1 MFSTVKAAL
10 LTAAVTL
17 FKGNM
22 SKTLCRWKAAWFL
35 PLLVL
40 SAVLAP
46 VKVGAEEYL
55 PWRTYVTNCVDT
67 LIEHGTDRYGPIK
80 TAMLMS
86 IVDVRT
92 HQSPEKPLWLDTV
105 AFYEPGRAH
114 RRAMRGSNFWYDQA
128 MLRVMYRLSKLSGDP
143 KYADAADRYIDA
155 VFKYAVK
162 DNGLLVWGTHIF
174 YDAYADKHAG
184 DGRGQHEIL
193 VFHPEWAELFRRN
206 PQATRREVDMIWE
219 WHIVDKQT
227 GQHNRHDDKKVGC
240 DFAFSGGSFALACAA
255 MYNQTKEEKYLQRA
269 KLIAGWHWRHRNEK
283 TNLVPD
289 APSTGNRH
297 DATHCFTTI
306 PGPYASQLLRC
317 HELTGDTWFRDVAVA
332 CLKAYDKWGYD
343 KEAQTYHAML
353 KLDGTPVPEEPRG
366 SGYDAWKPTGHVD
379 VWKTTVYSYEFP
391 LIAAQSCLYGYELTA
406 ADGGK
411 ADPELLNAA
420 LRWAAVIEK
429 NLPPKTGRRWK
440 KELEAAM
447 PELRRTGGSYAEDYG
462 RTISFF
468 VHLYHATGQQRYL
481 ELAEKVAREAV
492 DKLYVNSLFKGH
504 PAKPYYE
511 ATQGVGIL
519 LHAILE
525 LDLLPQKWQSAF

>member
-1 MFSTVKAAL
+1 
-10 LTAAVTL
+10 
-17 FKGNM
+17 M
-22 SKTLCRWKAAWFL
+22 SKTLCPWKAAWFL

-40 SAVLAP
+40 SAGLYP
-46 VKVGAEEYL
+46 LKIGAGEYL
-55 PWRTYVTNCVDT
+55 PWRTYLTTCLDT
-67 LIEHGTDRYGPIK
+67 LIEQGTDRYGPIK

-128 MLRVMYRLSKLSGDP
+128 TIRVMYRLSKLSGDP

-184 DGRGQHEIL
+184 DRNGRGPHEIL

-206 PQATRREVDMIWE
+206 PQATRREIDMIWE
-219 WHIVDKQT
+219 WHIVDHKT
-227 GQHNRHDDKKVGC
+227 GQHNRHDDKRVGC
-240 DFAFSGGSFALACAA
+240 DFAFSGGSFVLACAA
-255 MYNQTKEEKYLQRA
+255 MYNQTKEEKYLERA
-269 KLIAGWHWRHRNEK
+269 KIIAGWHWRHGNQK

-289 APSTGNRH
+289 APSTGNRY
-297 DATHCFTTI
+297 DATHCFTTV
-306 PGPYASQLLRC
+306 PGPHASQLLRSY
-317 HELTGDTWFRDVAVA
+317 ELTGDAWFRDVAVA
-332 CLKAYDKWGYD
+332 YLKAYDKWGYD

-353 KLDGTPVPEEPRG
+353 KLDGTPVPEQSRG
-366 SGYDAWKPTGHVD
+366 PGYDAWKPTGHVD
-379 VWKTTVYSYEFP
+379 IWKTTVYSYEFP
-391 LIAAQSCLYGYELTA
+391 LIAAQSYVYGYELTA

-411 ADPELLNAA
+411 GDPELLEAA
-420 LRWAAVIEK
+420 QRWAAVIER
-429 NLPPKTGRRWK
+429 NLPPKVGQRWK

-447 PELRRTGGSYAEDYG
+447 PKLKHTGGSYAEDYG

-468 VHLYHATGQQRYL
+468 VHLHHATGQKHYRD
-481 ELAEKVAREAV
+481 LAEQVARGAV
-492 DKLYVNSLFKGH
+492 DKLYAGGLFKAH

-519 LHAILE
+519 LHAMLE
-525 LDLLPQKWQSAF
+525 LALLPEKWRNAF